1 MEVYFV
7 RKAAYQ
13 VTGVKKLH
21 TGSTSNRLSLL
32 SFNTCVN
39 LRPGLPLHCCL
50 HLKLHEVHDVNMHQ
64 IVSQFMCEQKCLGL
78 TYIQFGRSCGA
89 CGEWSI
95 VAYITSHVRS
105 C

>member
-64 IVSQFMCEQKCLGL
+64 IVSQFMCEKCLGL